1 MKSLGFLD
9 SEYNKQI
16 MYLEERKLMLDIS
29 NNNLSWIK
37 ENLIEEYIPF
47 CFFVFED
54 KDIRL
59 FVEIINFSQN
69 AYIMFLSI
77 EGVLISDIE
86 FQYSSNINLEECK
99 QILLEKASLLY
110 DLRKSICNLHRISFD
125 WHNNHLSLHNLGE
138 EYQDHRD
145 KYAIY
150 FDKNLNL
157 TLVVENEKM
166 KLKAEELKKKHDS
179 ILVKYEFVFPAKI
192 THARDLY
199 KYLIYGAM
207 PSFVKP

>member
-77 EGVLISDIE
+77 EGVLISDIK
-86 FQYSSNINLEECK
+86 FQYNSNINLEECK

-125 WHNNHLSLHNLGE
+125 WYNNHLSLHNLGE

-157 TLVVENEKM
+157 TLVVDNRNEKM
-166 KLKAEELKKKHDS
+166 KLKAEI
-179 ILVKYEFVFPAKI
+179 ILN
-192 THARDLY
+192 
-199 KYLIYGAM
+199 
-207 PSFVKP
+207 